1 MRTLGQDDGE
11 EINNDGGETKD
22 VWDPQKVGNKFHYC
36 LLVQLVAHVS

>member
-22 VWDPQKVGNKFHYC
+22 VWDPQKVGNKFHDC
-36 LLVQLVAHVS
+36 MLAHVS